1 MTDTQQRPFNVLAV
15 VQAGRLEY
23 EAALFAVS
31 FRAANPD
38 FAGRLIFAEPQPG
51 PLWGDDDPRIQDPA
65 VRQLLLDQGAE
76 ILPFQSRH
84 FGAAYPNG
92 NKIEAL
98 SVLPPH
104 TPFVFFDTDTLH
116 LGPLADVPFDFDRP
130 SASMKRENTWPVLEL
145 YGPGYAQTWRSLY
158 DQFGLEFETSLD
170 MDQPDEH
177 WERYLYFNAGWFF
190 HSDPRK
196 FGELFTQYALDIRDT
211 PPPELVC
218 QPLYPWLD
226 QIALPLVIHA
236 LGGGRHTLP
245 EGLLDGSVTCHWRV
259 LPLAYARETDRAIG
273 TLESVTAP
281 NRIKKVLKAYDPFRR
296 MIFQG
301 KGRKVR
307 DMFDRNALPRKEQQ
321 IRNRIKKARLWVR

>member
-1 MTDTQQRPFNVLAV
+1 MTDENPRPFNVLAV

-38 FAGRLIFAEPQPG
+38 FAGRLILAEPQPG
-51 PLWGDDDPRIQDPA
+51 PLWGDEDPRIQDPA
-65 VRQLLLDQGAE
+65 VRTLLEDHGAE
-76 ILPFQSRH
+76 IRPFHSRH

-98 SVLPPH
+98 STLPAGE
-104 TPFVFFDTDTLH
+104 PFVFFDTDTLH
-116 LGPLADVPFDFDRP
+116 LDSLSRVPFDFDRP
-130 SASMKRENTWPVLEL
+130 SASMKRENTWPTQEL
-145 YGPGYAQTWRSLY
+145 YGPGYNQVWGALY
-158 DQFGLEFETSLD
+158 EQFGLDFESSLD
-170 MDQPDEH
+170 PAQPDEH

-190 HSDPRK
+190 HADPAA
-196 FGELFTQYALDIRDT
+196 FGARFVEYATAIRDT

-226 QIALPLVIHA
+226 QIALPLVIHSF
-236 LGGGRHTLP
+236 GGGRATLP
-245 EGLLDGSVTCHWRV
+245 DGHLDGDTTCHWRV
-259 LPLAYARETDRAIG
+259 LPLAYAREADAVID
-273 TLESVTAP
+273 TLEAVTAP
-281 NRIKKVLKAYDPFRR
+281 NRVKKVLKNYEPFKR

-307 DMFDRNALPRKEQQ
+307 EMFDRDALPRKEQQ